1 MSKRFEKVN
10 DDDAQTLRV
19 ELLQDVDDVNIVIN
33 GHLVAWF
40 DSRTASLQLA
50 SLADEIPGL
59 TRDEE
64 NTQYIAVRR

>member
-33 GHLVAWF
+33 GHRCV
-40 DSRTASLQLA
+40 
-50 SLADEIPGL
+50 
-59 TRDEE
+59 
-64 NTQYIAVRR
+64 V